1 MPFRCHPLRL
11 CECRCRPLQLLRPL
25 FQLNSILLFQFSSMS
40 LGCAPLR
47 CFVAICFSSS
57 NQSKSLVLLP
67 ISSSFTFYFL
77 LSVIYMSFFSSL
89 YTAPFCLPRLPTQ
102 PCFMRS
108 APLGHSHV
116 PRQRLTVSVFLCLLL
131 VAYLFFISIIPVSVG
146 MFFRRHPSRHPC
158 SQSACRIRS
167 VGPPELQ
174 GVSTRRSYPIC
185 AFCASGYCSL
195 TTR

>member
-116 PRQRLTVSVFLCLLL
+116 PRQRLTVSVFLCLPSGGLS
-131 VAYLFFISIIPVSVG
+131 FFYFHHSCVRRHVLPPSPLQPVGLSDS
-146 MFFRRHPSRHPC
+146 FRR
-158 SQSACRIRS
+158 A
-167 VGPPELQ
+167 
-174 GVSTRRSYPIC
+174 TRTAGRFHSPFVPYLCILRLWVL
-185 AFCASGYCSL
+185 FTYN
-195 TTR
+195 R